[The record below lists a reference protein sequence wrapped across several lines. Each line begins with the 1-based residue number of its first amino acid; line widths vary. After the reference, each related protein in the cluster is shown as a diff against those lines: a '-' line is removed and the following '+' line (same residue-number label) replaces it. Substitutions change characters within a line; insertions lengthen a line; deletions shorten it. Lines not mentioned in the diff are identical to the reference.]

1 MALAPFIYFRAIAT
15 QVVDDASL
23 AVDGDQIR
31 LDRRASVDV
40 ETMNDHLKGVEKTI
54 DERQRSR
61 RHLQFTRAAL
71 PALMGGGCR
80 FKFCFS
86 RLRSR
91 FCLSR

>member
-1 MALAPFIYFRAIAT
+1 M
-15 QVVDDASL
+15 
-23 AVDGDQIR
+23 DGDQIR

-71 PALMGGGCR
+71 PALMGGG
-80 FKFCFS
+80 
-86 RLRSR
+86 
-91 FCLSR
+91 